1 MRVSFVSDVHGN
13 TEGLA
18 RVAEKAEQ
26 LVVLGDLL
34 DYVDYHEPDRGI
46 LGEVFGEDRVRHFA
60 QLRQAG
66 QFAELHAYNLSLWA
80 GLPDARGVLTE
91 VVESRY
97 RGVLAAV
104 GPQALLILGNVDVAA
119 AWNEVAGGVLPCR
132 DGEVVEVG
140 GHRFGFVAGGAMR
153 PGRRPD
159 HSAEAVW
166 RPYMRTADEYHNA
179 VEKVGAVDVLCSHV
193 PPHLPALRYDVITG
207 RLEMSGPGLLQAI
220 DTHQP
225 QLAVFG
231 HVHQP
236 LARRQ
241 RRGHTECV
249 NVGHFQRFPV
259 AFEVDLDAGLD
270 GCSPAPG

>member
-1 MRVSFVSDVHGN
+1 MRVSFVADVHGN

-18 RVAEKAEQ
+18 RVADRAEQ

-34 DYVDYHEPDRGI
+34 DYVDYHEPARGI
-46 LGEVFGEDRVRHFA
+46 LGAVFGEDRVRHFA
-60 QLRQAG
+60 QLRRGG
-66 QFAELHAYNLSLWA
+66 QFAELHAYNRSLWA
-80 GLPDARGVLTE
+80 GLADAQAVLTE
-91 VVESRY
+91 VVEKRY
-97 RGVLAAV
+97 REVLAAI

-119 AWNEVAGGVLPCR
+119 AWDEVAGGVLPCR
-132 DGEVVEVG
+132 DGEVVDVAG
-140 GHRFGFVAGGAMR
+140 RRFGFVAGGAMR

-166 RPYMRTADEYHNA
+166 RPYMRTADDYRNA

-193 PPHLPALRYDVITG
+193 PPHLPSLRYDLIPG
-207 RLEMSGPGLLQAI
+207 RLEMSGPGLLEAI
-220 DTHQP
+220 DAYEP

-236 LARRQ
+236 LARRL
-241 RRGHTECV
+241 RRGRTECV

-259 AFEVDLDAGLD
+259 AFEIELD
-270 GCSPAPG
+270 